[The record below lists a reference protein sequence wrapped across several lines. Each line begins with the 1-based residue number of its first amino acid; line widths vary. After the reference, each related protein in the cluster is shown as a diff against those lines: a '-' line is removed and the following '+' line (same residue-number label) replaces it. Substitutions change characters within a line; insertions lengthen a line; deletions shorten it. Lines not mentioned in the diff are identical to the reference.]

1 MVFDYDANRITS
13 GSEDGTVRLWNAHTG
28 QELHQLDDRTATPTP
43 LTWPS
48 DWPDGRTGDVPSV
61 SPPRRRSIKAAATAD
76 DQPAHADLLSHTP
89 LARWIATTLDTL
101 TRRVG
106 TGTAPTNNDFML
118 VLDAPWGSG
127 KTTLVNLVCQGL
139 AGESPNPGDSAAEPQ
154 QERQDWVI
162 PNAAYDAWRRA
173 KVGPTWWSLVSWLR
187 EVAIDQTP
195 RGPRRWWFRVREA
208 WARVRHGR
216 STWATLAAI
225 ALVAAVALAVFAAGW
240 RLSAPAQ
247 APAQATAQATATAP
261 ESAVAKTATTTT
273 GASAQPT
280 PATVAAAASTG
291 TPANERALD
300 SITTTRTVV
309 EAVAAIAAVMLA
321 AWFVIAR
328 IILWYSPL
336 GARLLQRRDANPM
349 DEIVEHA
356 RWLRQQLRGPLLWVI
371 DDLDRCDADQVV
383 DLLEAVQTVL
393 RAPEASGLPTWKPSA
408 EPLGQPKRRDKR
420 AQPLVFVVAADARWI
435 SQAFEHRHRDAHAPL
450 GEPGRTLGSLFL
462 DKLFQLRITLP
473 TPSTEDL
480 DRFDRITL
488 NLPDAPSVEP
498 PEPPPAAADD
508 PEAQPE
514 VNSAGPPSPVPA
526 PERSPSSETSPGAAS
541 AVDPPEAATPEA
553 ATPEAAALDATKP
566 AAPGTS
572 ATGEAPQLDPADPTT
587 PSPQPPAPVR
597 QPPAPTAATPAPAPA
612 PAPTPTPFP
621 STDRLRHIIETQ
633 PYRTVVD
640 WRDRLPEEHKS
651 PELDDAMA
659 ERDAQAA
666 ASGEADHLLQ
676 RYMRLVEPNPRTRK
690 RLVNTWSANT
700 AALRGLRSIDSD
712 HLVRWSIID
721 IRWPD
726 FARALRDNPELID
739 RVGLPAHTGDPA
751 APDRATLGNQTGDEP
766 DHEPDHE
773 PWGSTLRSD
782 ELRRIVEI
790 PGAEQ
795 GSSSTRLGGADLR
808 ALLGLPERLPG

>member
-1 MVFDYDANRITS
+1 
-13 GSEDGTVRLWNAHTG
+13 
-28 QELHQLDDRTATPTP
+28 
-43 LTWPS
+43 
-48 DWPDGRTGDVPSV
+48 
-61 SPPRRRSIKAAATAD
+61 
-76 DQPAHADLLSHTP
+76 
-89 LARWIATTLDTL
+89 
-101 TRRVG
+101 
-106 TGTAPTNNDFML
+106 ML

-127 KTTLVNLVCQGL
+127 KTTLVNLVCQDL
-139 AGESPNPGDSAAEPQ
+139 AGESPEPGDSAAEPQ
-154 QERQDWVI
+154 QERQEWVI

-247 APAQATAQATATAP
+247 ATAIAP
-261 ESAVAKTATTTT
+261 EAATTNTT
-273 GASAQPT
+273 AAPSTQSTT
-280 PATVAAAASTG
+280 PTVAAAPVAPVSPTASDVSDVSATPEVAAAPSTG

-321 AWFVIAR
+321 AWFVTAR

-480 DRFDRITL
+480 DRYDRITL
-488 NLPDAPSVEP
+488 NLPDAPTVEP
-498 PEPPPAAADD
+498 PEPPPAAAGD

-514 VNSAGPPSPVPA
+514 ANSAGPSSPVPA

-541 AVDPPEAATPEA
+541 TVDPPEAAAPD
-553 ATPEAAALDATKP
+553 ATTLEATKP
-566 AAPGTS
+566 AAPGAS
-572 ATGEAPQLDPADPTT
+572 ATGE
-587 PSPQPPAPVR
+587 
-597 QPPAPTAATPAPAPA
+597 APTAATPASA
-612 PAPTPTPFP
+612 PTPFP
-621 STDRLRHIIETQ
+621 PTDRLHHIIETER
-633 PYRTVVD
+633 YRDVVD
-640 WRDRLPEEHKS
+640 WWDQLPAEHKS

-676 RYMRLVEPNPRTRK
+676 RYMSLVEPNPRTRK

-700 AALRGLRSIDSD
+700 AALRGLRTIDSD

-751 APDRATLGNQTGDEP
+751 APDRATRGNQTGDEP
-766 DHEPDHE
+766 DHD

-782 ELRRIVEI
+782 ELRRIVQV
-790 PGAEQ
+790 PATEQ
-795 GSSSTRLGGADLR
+795 GSSSTRLSGADLR
-808 ALLGLPERLPG
+808 TLLGLPERLPG